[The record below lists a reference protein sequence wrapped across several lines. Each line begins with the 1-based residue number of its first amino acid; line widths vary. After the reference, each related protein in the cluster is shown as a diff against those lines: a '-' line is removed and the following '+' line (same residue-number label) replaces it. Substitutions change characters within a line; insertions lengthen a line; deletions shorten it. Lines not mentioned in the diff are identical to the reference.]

1 MSSSKSRI
9 GSGKVYLVGAGPGD
23 LGLVTLRA
31 KECIENADVI
41 VYDHLANP
49 ETLGW
54 ARDDAEIIDA
64 GKTPG
69 ESRISQN
76 EINELLIEKAR
87 EGKQVV
93 RLKGGDPFV
102 FGRGAEEA
110 QVIADAGIPFEI
122 VPGITS
128 SIAGPAYAGI
138 PITHRAHNSH
148 VTFFTGHEDPAKMK
162 SAIDYAALAKLGGTQ
177 VMLMGVERLGPIT
190 SEMMKHGVRSDLP
203 VALIR
208 WATTGQQ
215 ETLTGTLADIA
226 QKAVANDFAA
236 PAVAV
241 FGEVVALRD
250 KLNWYE
256 TRPLLGKRIV
266 VTRTRKQASVL
277 SGKLRALGAHVI
289 ELPTIRIEPPSDL
302 REFAEL
308 VQDAH
313 IYDWIVFTSANG
325 VDGFFDIFFKL
336 YDDARE
342 IGGARIAAIG
352 PATAQR
358 VKDFHL
364 HVDLQ
369 PKEFVAEEIVREFK
383 KQGSVENLKILL
395 VRAEKA
401 RDVLPKGLSALGA
414 IVDEAFAYRTVPE
427 TRDISGARRQL
438 AKDGADLITFTSSS
452 TVENFLALGHTVAER
467 NASCQHRSNHV
478 ADCARPWFEDRRRS
492 SATRYRRSGGRD
504 RRILCRESCRK
515 VKRGKSPRSNTALRR
530 ATFFNF
536 RNILTFNCRLVYGLN
551 RNLVRPRFAL
561 AFALRR
567 CFCEGVSKARK
578 RRTSSRMPSASSLFF
593 NRFSARSTG
602 SPLRTITSGIINHS

>member
-1 MSSSKSRI
+1 MSET
-9 GSGKVYLVGAGPGD
+9 GKVYLVGAGPGD
-23 LGLVTLRA
+23 AGLVTLRA
-31 KECIENADVI
+31 RECIENGDVI
-41 VYDHLANP
+41 IYDHLANP

-54 ARDDAEIIDA
+54 ARDNAEIIYV

-69 ESRISQN
+69 ESRSSQN
-76 EINELLIEKAR
+76 EINALLIEKAH

-110 QVIADAGIPFEI
+110 EAIADAGIPFEV

-138 PITHRAHNSH
+138 PVTHRAHNSH
-148 VTFFTGHEDPAKMK
+148 VTFFTGHEDPAKTET
-162 SAIDYAALAKLGGTQ
+162 AIDYAALAKLGGTQ
-177 VMLMGVERLGPIT
+177 VMLMGVERLKSIT
-190 SEMMKHGVRSDLP
+190 DEMMKHGVRGDLP
-203 VALIR
+203 VALVR

-215 ETLTGTLADIA
+215 ETLTGTLRDIA
-226 QKAVANDFAA
+226 RNAVANGFAA

-256 TRPLLGKRIV
+256 KRPLLGKRIV
-266 VTRTRKQASVL
+266 VTRTRKQASAL
-277 SGKLRALGAHVI
+277 SSKLRSLGADVI
-289 ELPTIRIEPPSDL
+289 ELPTIRIEPPNNL

-313 IYDWIVFTSANG
+313 RYDWIVFTSANG
-325 VDGFFDIFFKL
+325 VEAFFDIFFKL

-369 PKEFVAEEIVREFK
+369 PKEFVAEDIVREFK
-383 KQGSVENLKILL
+383 KQGSFENLKILL

-427 TRDISGARRQL
+427 THDTSGARQRL
-438 AKDGADLITFTSSS
+438 AKHGADLITFTSSS
-452 TVENFLALGHTVAER
+452 TVENFLALRLPWPKGMKVA
-467 NASCQHRSNHV
+467 SIGPITSQT
-478 ADCARPWFEDRRRS
+478 ARDNDLKVGIEAKRHDIDGLVEAIGDFFAGKA
-492 SATRYRRSGGRD
+492 AT
-504 RRILCRESCRK
+504 K
-515 VKRGKSPRSNTALRR
+515 VKS
-530 ATFFNF
+530 
-536 RNILTFNCRLVYGLN
+536 
-551 RNLVRPRFAL
+551 
-561 AFALRR
+561 
-567 CFCEGVSKARK
+567 
-578 RRTSSRMPSASSLFF
+578 
-593 NRFSARSTG
+593 
-602 SPLRTITSGIINHS
+602 

>member
-1 MSSSKSRI
+1 MSMSKN
-9 GSGKVYLVGAGPGD
+9 GKVYLVGAGPGD
-23 LGLVTLRA
+23 LGLITLRA
-31 KECIENADVI
+31 KERIENADVI
-41 VYDHLANP
+41 IYDHLVNP
-49 ETLGW
+49 ETLAW
-54 ARDDAEIIDA
+54 ARDDAEIIYV

-69 ESRISQN
+69 KSRSNQN
-76 EINELLIEKAR
+76 EINALLMEKAH

-110 QVIADAGIPFEI
+110 QAIAEADIPFEV

-138 PITHRAHNSH
+138 PITHRTHNSH
-148 VTFFTGHEDPAKMK
+148 VTFFTGHEDPAKIE

-177 VMLMGVERLGPIT
+177 VMLMGVERLGSIT
-190 SEMMKHGVRSDLP
+190 SEMLKHGVRDDLP
-203 VALIR
+203 VALVR

-215 ETLTGTLADIA
+215 ETLTGTLRDIA
-226 QKAVANDFAA
+226 QKAAANSFEA

-256 TRPLLGKRIV
+256 KRPLLGKRIV
-266 VTRTRKQASVL
+266 VTRTRKQASAL
-277 SGKLRALGAHVI
+277 SSKLRSLGAAVI
-289 ELPTIRIEPPSDL
+289 ELPTIRIEPPTDL

-308 VQDAH
+308 VQGSH

-325 VDGFFDIFFKL
+325 VEAFFNIFFKL

-342 IGGARIAAIG
+342 IGGAQIAAIG

-369 PKEFVAEEIVREFK
+369 PKEFVAEDVVREFK
-383 KQGSVENLKILL
+383 KQGSIENLKILL
-395 VRAEKA
+395 VRAEKS
-401 RDVLPKGLSALGA
+401 RDVLPKELSALGA

-427 TRDISGARRQL
+427 MRDTSGARQQL

-452 TVENFLALGHTVAER
+452 TVENFLALRLPWPKGMQVA
-467 NASCQHRSNHV
+467 SIGPITSQT
-478 ADCARPWFEDRRRS
+478 ARDNGLKVEVEAKRHDIDGLVEAIGDFF
-492 SATRYRRSGGRD
+492 A
-504 RRILCRESCRK
+504 RK
-515 VKRGKSPRSNTALRR
+515 VATKS
-530 ATFFNF
+530 
-536 RNILTFNCRLVYGLN
+536 
-551 RNLVRPRFAL
+551 
-561 AFALRR
+561 
-567 CFCEGVSKARK
+567 
-578 RRTSSRMPSASSLFF
+578 
-593 NRFSARSTG
+593 
-602 SPLRTITSGIINHS
+602 

>member
-1 MSSSKSRI
+1 MSKT
-9 GSGKVYLVGAGPGD
+9 GKVYLVGAGPGD
-23 LGLVTLRA
+23 PGLVTLRA
-31 KECIENADVI
+31 KECIENADAI
-41 VYDHLANP
+41 IYDHLANP

-54 ARDDAEIIDA
+54 ARDDAEITYV

-69 ESRISQN
+69 ESRSNQN
-76 EINELLIEKAR
+76 EINALLIKKAH

-110 QVIADAGIPFEI
+110 QAIAEAGIPFEV

-128 SIAGPAYAGI
+128 PIAGPAYAGI
-138 PITHRAHNSH
+138 PVTHRAHNSH
-148 VTFFTGHEDPAKMK
+148 VTFFTGHENPAKTE

-177 VMLMGVERLGPIT
+177 VMLMGVERLGSIT
-190 SEMMKHGVRSDLP
+190 SEMLKHGVRGDLP
-203 VALIR
+203 VALVR

-215 ETLTGTLADIA
+215 ETLTGTLGDIA
-226 QKAVANDFAA
+226 QKVVTNAFAA

-241 FGEVVALRD
+241 FGEVVTLRD

-256 TRPLLGKRIV
+256 KRPLLGKRIV

-277 SGKLRALGAHVI
+277 SSKLRSLGADII
-289 ELPTIRIEPPSDL
+289 ELPTIRIGPPTDL

-313 IYDWIVFTSANG
+313 MYDWIVFTSANG
-325 VDGFFDIFFKL
+325 VEAFFNIFFKL

-369 PKEFVAEEIVREFK
+369 PKEFVAEDVVREFK
-383 KQGSVENLKILL
+383 KQGSIENLNILL

-401 RDVLPKGLSALGA
+401 RNVLPKGLSGLGA
-414 IVDEAFAYRTVPE
+414 IVDEAFAYRNLPE
-427 TRDISGARRQL
+427 TRDPTGARQQL
-438 AKDGADLITFTSSS
+438 AKRGADLITFTSSS
-452 TVENFLALGHTVAER
+452 TVENFLSLGLPWPKGMQVA
-467 NASCQHRSNHV
+467 SIGPITSQT
-478 ADCARPWFEDRRRS
+478 ARDN
-492 SATRYRRSGGRD
+492 G
-504 RRILCRESCRK
+504 LK
-515 VKRGKSPRSNTALRR
+515 VEVEAKRHDIDGLVEAIG
-530 ATFFNF
+530 AFF
-536 RNILTFNCRLVYGLN
+536 
-551 RNLVRPRFAL
+551 
-561 AFALRR
+561 
-567 CFCEGVSKARK
+567 ARK
-578 RRTSSRMPSASSLFF
+578 AATNS
-593 NRFSARSTG
+593 
-602 SPLRTITSGIINHS
+602 